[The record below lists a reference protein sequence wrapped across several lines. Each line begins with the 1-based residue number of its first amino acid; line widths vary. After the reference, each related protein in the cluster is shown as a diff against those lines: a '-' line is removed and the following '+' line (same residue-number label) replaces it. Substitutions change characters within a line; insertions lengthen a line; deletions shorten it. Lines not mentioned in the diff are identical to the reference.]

1 MSTLK
6 SYLTENL
13 NSSKTEMIDENHFFD
28 FRQNIFGGT
37 MDENFIKMFLNGD
50 GNELVSKACAVHS
63 SSMLGYNFFHW
74 ISKNNPLTLKFED
87 KTIEYT
93 KVLFEVKIPVLK
105 RSRSANMDI
114 VLTNDNNDILFIES
128 KFLEYLNLGKFDISD
143 TYKREGAYYCNGKN
157 WCTFISSL
165 KTSEKKQYW
174 GGIKQEICHLIGLT
188 NWINEKTTIED
199 VKFDKGKDI
208 RFINLVFEPNE
219 QYEEHEDFKKYRNLY
234 YHLHEELQNYHLHEE
249 PQKKGLIPDD
259 IKMSFKSY
267 SDLWSDISDC
277 VSEELKAYLYNR
289 YMNFAKND

>member
-74 ISKNNPLTLKFED
+74 ISKNSPLTIKFED
-87 KTIEYT
+87 KTTEYT

-143 TYKREGAYYCNGKN
+143 TYKSEEAYYCNGKE

-234 YHLHEELQNYHLHEE
+234 YHLHEELQ
-249 PQKKGLIPDD
+249 KKELIPYD

-277 VSEELKAYLYNR
+277 VSEELRAYLYNR
-289 YMNFAKND
+289 YMNFAKK